1 MQAGSS
7 RRTRVLLLSLAA
19 VSISCT
25 NMQFK
30 RRPYRM
36 RARAAA
42 AAETARRIVNAMLEL
57 FAEQPYDRITV
68 DAVATRARVTVQTVL
83 RRFGSKEGLFVAA
96 AQEGRA
102 QILAQRRAAPVGNRA
117 GAVTNLFDHYELWGR
132 VAMRLLEQEERA
144 PQIGAIARE
153 GRRTHAEWVDR
164 VFEPELARLRGR
176 ARARRRT
183 QLIAL
188 TDVYV
193 WKLLRRDL
201 AVPRAEAEEIAL
213 GMIDALCACGG
224 E

>member
-1 MQAGSS
+1 
-7 RRTRVLLLSLAA
+7 
-19 VSISCT
+19 
-25 NMQFK
+25 
-30 RRPYRM
+30 M
-36 RARAAA
+36 RARADS
-42 AAETARRIVNAMLEL
+42 AAETARRIVNAMQEL

-68 DAVATRARVTVQTVL
+68 DAAATRAGVTVQTVL

-102 QILAQRRAAPVGNRA
+102 QIFAQRRAAPVGNHA
-117 GAVTNLFDHYELWGR
+117 AAVTNLFDHYERWGR
-132 VAMRLLEQEERA
+132 IVMRLLEQEERV
-144 PQIGAIARE
+144 PQIGVIARE

-164 VFEPELARLRGR
+164 VFEPELIRLRRR

-201 AVPRAEAEEIAL
+201 AVPRADAEEIAL
-213 GMIDALCACGG
+213 GMIDALCAYGG